1 MLKAMAKLNPTL
13 PHYRRPLL
21 NDLVSTFNQKNGP
34 TAETFHHELATAAT
48 ASFPHKPYSTPKQQ
62 EVTRKSFKPHM
73 HPTVPTARYR
83 HASLLGP
90 CPSLKSRALM
100 ATKADP
106 NLTPAITAPPGHQ
119 SNLVNPPSKDGI
131 FIACCVLVIVLSTPW
146 VLVRLYTRRW
156 ISAKLW
162 WDDLACVLG
171 WAFMVSL
178 SALLINVL
186 QWGGGSDL
194 WNVSKANWKL
204 FKLHFHDTQIIAR
217 VGMCCTKVSFLLFYQ
232 RLLIP
237 VGTRWT
243 PIWWAIWLCFWYN
256 VLYAIALVI
265 TVLTACIGKD
275 AIVAA
280 GGQCVNEYAVL
291 ICASVINVSSD
302 IMILVIP
309 IVGIWGLHMPA
320 EKKRKLSAVFIIGG
334 LAVLSSVARLGY
346 QIKESGNPN
355 QSLAIMV
362 VSLLN
367 LAEQFIGVIV
377 SCMPILPAFYRH
389 LKPHHSTSSSSSPAH
404 KGDLSASILGFQ
416 HKGKLSSGGG
426 KRSKDD
432 DARVRGVG

>member
-1 MLKAMAKLNPTL
+1 MAIKT
-13 PHYRRPLL
+13 
-21 NDLVSTFNQKNGP
+21 
-34 TAETFHHELATAAT
+34 
-48 ASFPHKPYSTPKQQ
+48 
-62 EVTRKSFKPHM
+62 
-73 HPTVPTARYR
+73 
-83 HASLLGP
+83 
-90 CPSLKSRALM
+90 
-100 ATKADP
+100 DP
-106 NLTPAITAPPGHQ
+106 IPTPAITAPPGHK
-119 SNLVNPPSKDGI
+119 SNLLHPPSKDRV

-146 VLVRLYTRRW
+146 VLVRIYTRRR

-162 WDDLACVLG
+162 WDDCEIAPVLGPFFIVSDSISNLRATVTCVLG
-171 WAFMVSL
+171 WAFMVAL

-186 QWGGGSDL
+186 QYGGGSDL
-194 WNVSKANWKL
+194 WNVSKADWKL
-204 FKLHFHDTQIIAR
+204 FKSHFHDTQIIAR

-243 PIWWAIWLCFWYN
+243 PIWSAIWFCFWYN

-265 TVLTACIGKD
+265 TVSTACVGKE

-280 GGQCVNEYAVL
+280 GGQCINEYAVL

-320 EKKRKLSAVFIIGG
+320 EKKRRLSAVFVIGG

-346 QIKESGNPN
+346 QISESSNPN
-355 QSLAIMV
+355 QSIAIMT

-389 LKPHHSTSSSSSPAH
+389 LKNKNTSYADKSP
-404 KGDLSASILGFQ
+404 KGGLSASILGFQ
-416 HKGKLSSGGG
+416 KRSVASS
-426 KRSKDD
+426 KRSKNSKLKDPFP
-432 DARVRGVG
+432 

>member
-1 MLKAMAKLNPTL
+1 
-13 PHYRRPLL
+13 
-21 NDLVSTFNQKNGP
+21 
-34 TAETFHHELATAAT
+34 
-48 ASFPHKPYSTPKQQ
+48 
-62 EVTRKSFKPHM
+62 
-73 HPTVPTARYR
+73 
-83 HASLLGP
+83 
-90 CPSLKSRALM
+90 M
-100 ATKADP
+100 ATKNDP
-106 NLTPAITAPPGHQ
+106 KSTPAVVAPPGLK
-119 SNLVNPPSKDGI
+119 SNLVNPPSKDGV
-131 FIACCVLVIVLSTPW
+131 FIICCVLAIVLSTPW
-146 VLVRLYTRRW
+146 VLVRIYTRRRV
-156 ISAKLW
+156 SAKLW
-162 WDDLACVLG
+162 WDDLTCVLG
-171 WAFMVSL
+171 WAFMVAH

-194 WNVSKANWKL
+194 WNVSKADWKL
-204 FKLHFHDTQIIAR
+204 FKTHFHDTQIIAR

-237 VGTRWT
+237 VGTRCT

-256 VLYAIALVI
+256 VLYAVALVI
-265 TVLTACIGKD
+265 TVSTECIGKE

-320 EKKRKLSAVFIIGG
+320 AKKRRLSAVFVIGG

-346 QIKESGNPN
+346 QISESSNPN

-389 LKPHHSTSSSSSPAH
+389 LKSQNSSHTNESP
-404 KGDLSASILGFQ
+404 KGGLSASILGFQ
-416 HKGKLSSGGG
+416 KQSVASS
-426 KRSKDD
+426 KRSKNSKLKDPFPVYSTTDD
-432 DARVRGVG
+432 KMTTRGYEELDELEAQPKPHITTREWESQQWERGQPTDSMQHILQAPERPYDPSRRGNKNVEADIRS